1 MSEKLLNIDQIAKY
15 LGLSRQKVKDLVDQ
29 GVIPAYRIAG
39 SFLRF
44 DLGEIDQRKE
54 RIMQAA
60 KAPAARESVYQGKE
74 SATFGDRVKDFL
86 YFNDFYIVC
95 AVLVT
100 IILVLISS
108 Y

>member
-1 MSEKLLNIDQIAKY
+1 MSEKLLNIEQIAKY
-15 LGLSRQKVKDLVDQ
+15 LGLSRQKVKDLVDE

-44 DLGEIDQRKE
+44 DTKEVDGVRDHILKAAQVPVIKE
-54 RIMQAA
+54 RSYAE
-60 KAPAARESVYQGKE
+60 KSK
-74 SATFGDRVKDFL
+74 STFKDRFKDFF

-95 AVLVT
+95 AILIT
-100 IILVLISS
+100 IILVLISR

>member
-1 MSEKLLNIDQIAKY
+1 MTEKLLNIEQIAEY

-44 DLGEIDQRKE
+44 DTREVDLVRDHILKAAQMPAPKE
-54 RIMQAA
+54 HTYAEKTKVAFR
-60 KAPAARESVYQGKE
+60 
-74 SATFGDRVKDFL
+74 DRLKDFF

-95 AVLVT
+95 AILIT
-100 IILVLISS
+100 IILVLISR